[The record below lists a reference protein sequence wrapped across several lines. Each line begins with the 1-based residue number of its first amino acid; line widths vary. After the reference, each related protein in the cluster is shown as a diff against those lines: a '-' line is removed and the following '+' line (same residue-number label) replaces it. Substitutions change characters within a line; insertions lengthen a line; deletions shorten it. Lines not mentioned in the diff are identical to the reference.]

1 MESLSKEL
9 ARPDYDHF
17 QPEMAARIKRSRV
30 WRFGLARA
38 LGSGPTWSQLLT
50 AWRLLRGR

>member
-9 ARPDYDHF
+9 VRADYDHF
-17 QPEMAARIKRSRV
+17 QPELAAHIMRSRV